1 MLLQPVDRR
10 PLNVMGWSRF
20 DKQAMTLGLDQET
33 KYEHMS
39 SLFIHHISLNQ
50 SGQFIYFL
58 VRFHI
63 SQSNLQLV
71 IWGFFVQNER
81 DRAALIWSPIKVR
94 FTLSELSHSLS
105 FFHFWNT
112 LGEHNEVYGLTCRSL
127 ITYSTRWQQLFLRK
141 SWSSVFG
148 CGYQSHALCACVQ
161 LNCPSQDWL
170 CSNHTRLGH
179 GGMLTS

>member
-10 PLNVMGWSRF
+10 PLNVTGWSRF

-58 VRFHI
+58 LRFHI

-81 DRAALIWSPIKVR
+81 DLAALIWSPIKVR

-112 LGEHNEVYGLTCRSL
+112 LGEHNEVYRLTCRTVLLLTQHGDS
-127 ITYSTRWQQLFLRK
+127 SC
-141 SWSSVFG
+141 SVFG

-179 GGMLTS
+179 WGMLTS

>member
-10 PLNVMGWSRF
+10 PLNVTGWSRF

-81 DRAALIWSPIKVR
+81 DLAALIWSPIKVC

-112 LGEHNEVYGLTCRSL
+112 LGEHNEVYRLTCRTVLLLTQHGDS
-127 ITYSTRWQQLFLRK
+127 SC
-141 SWSSVFG
+141 SVFG

>member
-10 PLNVMGWSRF
+10 PLNVTGWSRF

-112 LGEHNEVYGLTCRSL
+112 LGEHNEVYGLTCRTVLLLTQRGDSSCSWGRVGVL
-127 ITYSTRWQQLFLRK
+127 CLGVVTNRMRYVPACSWTVRARIGYAVITLGLDMG
-141 SWSSVFG
+141 G
-148 CGYQSHALCACVQ
+148 C
-161 LNCPSQDWL
+161 
-170 CSNHTRLGH
+170 
-179 GGMLTS
+179 

>member
-10 PLNVMGWSRF
+10 PLNVTGWSRF

-81 DRAALIWSPIKVR
+81 DLAALIWSPIKVR

-112 LGEHNEVYGLTCRSL
+112 LGEHNDVYRLTCRTVLLLTQHGDS
-127 ITYSTRWQQLFLRK
+127 SC
-141 SWSSVFG
+141 SVFG

>member
-10 PLNVMGWSRF
+10 PLNVTGWSRF

-63 SQSNLQLV
+63 SQSNLQIV

-81 DRAALIWSPIKVR
+81 DLAALIWSPIKVC

-112 LGEHNEVYGLTCRSL
+112 LGEHNEVYRLTCRTVLLLTQHGDS
-127 ITYSTRWQQLFLRK
+127 SC
-141 SWSSVFG
+141 SVFG

>member
-10 PLNVMGWSRF
+10 PLNVTGWSRF

-63 SQSNLQLV
+63 SQSNLQIV

-81 DRAALIWSPIKVR
+81 DLAALIWSPIKVR

-112 LGEHNEVYGLTCRSL
+112 LGEHNEVYRLTCRTVLLLTQHGDS
-127 ITYSTRWQQLFLRK
+127 SC
-141 SWSSVFG
+141 SVFG

>member
-10 PLNVMGWSRF
+10 PLNVTGWSRF
-20 DKQAMTLGLDQET
+20 DKQVMTLGLDQET

-81 DRAALIWSPIKVR
+81 DLAALIWSPIKVR

-112 LGEHNEVYGLTCRSL
+112 LGEHNEVYRLTCRTVLLLTQHGDS
-127 ITYSTRWQQLFLRK
+127 SC
-141 SWSSVFG
+141 SVFG

>member
-10 PLNVMGWSRF
+10 PLNVTGWSRF

-81 DRAALIWSPIKVR
+81 DLAALIWSPIKVR

-105 FFHFWNT
+105 STFETHLENTTRFTGSHVVQSYYLLNTVTAAVLCLGVVTNRMRYVPACSWTVRARIGYAVIT
-112 LGEHNEVYGLTCRSL
+112 LGLDMG
-127 ITYSTRWQQLFLRK
+127 
-141 SWSSVFG
+141 G
-148 CGYQSHALCACVQ
+148 C
-161 LNCPSQDWL
+161 
-170 CSNHTRLGH
+170 
-179 GGMLTS
+179 

>member
-10 PLNVMGWSRF
+10 PLNVTGWSRF

-81 DRAALIWSPIKVR
+81 DLAALIWSLIKVH

-112 LGEHNEVYGLTCRSL
+112 LGEHNEVYRLTCRTVLLLTQHGDS
-127 ITYSTRWQQLFLRK
+127 SC
-141 SWSSVFG
+141 SVFG

>member
-10 PLNVMGWSRF
+10 PLNVTGWSRF

-81 DRAALIWSPIKVR
+81 DLAALIWSLIKVR

-112 LGEHNEVYGLTCRSL
+112 LGEHNEVYRLTCRTVLLLTQHGDS
-127 ITYSTRWQQLFLRK
+127 SC
-141 SWSSVFG
+141 SVFG

>member
-10 PLNVMGWSRF
+10 PLNVTGWSRF
-20 DKQAMTLGLDQET
+20 DKQAMTLCLDQET

-81 DRAALIWSPIKVR
+81 DLAALIWSPIKVR

-112 LGEHNEVYGLTCRSL
+112 LGEHNEVYRLTCRTVLLLTQHGDS
-127 ITYSTRWQQLFLRK
+127 SC
-141 SWSSVFG
+141 SVFG

>member
-10 PLNVMGWSRF
+10 PLNVTGWSRF

-58 VRFHI
+58 VRLHI

-81 DRAALIWSPIKVR
+81 DLAALIWSPIKVR

-112 LGEHNEVYGLTCRSL
+112 LGEHNEVYRLTCRTVLLLTQHGDS
-127 ITYSTRWQQLFLRK
+127 SC
-141 SWSSVFG
+141 SVFG

>member
-10 PLNVMGWSRF
+10 PLNVTGWSRF

-81 DRAALIWSPIKVR
+81 DLAALIWSPIKVR

-112 LGEHNEVYGLTCRSL
+112 LGEHNEVYRLTCRTVLLLTQHGDS
-127 ITYSTRWQQLFLRK
+127 SC
-141 SWSSVFG
+141 SVFG

>member
-10 PLNVMGWSRF
+10 PLNVTGWSRF

-81 DRAALIWSPIKVR
+81 DLAALIWSLIKVR

-112 LGEHNEVYGLTCRSL
+112 LGEHNEVYRLTCCTVLLLTQHGDS
-127 ITYSTRWQQLFLRK
+127 SC
-141 SWSSVFG
+141 SVFG

>member
-10 PLNVMGWSRF
+10 PLNVTGWSRF

-33 KYEHMS
+33 KDEHMS

-81 DRAALIWSPIKVR
+81 DLAALIWSPIKVR

-112 LGEHNEVYGLTCRSL
+112 LGEHNEVYRLTCRTVLLLTQHGDS
-127 ITYSTRWQQLFLRK
+127 SC
-141 SWSSVFG
+141 SVFG

>member
-10 PLNVMGWSRF
+10 PLNVTGWSRF

-81 DRAALIWSPIKVR
+81 DLAALIWSPIKVR

-112 LGEHNEVYGLTCRSL
+112 LGEHNEVYRLTCRTVLLLTQHGDS
-127 ITYSTRWQQLFLRK
+127 SC
-141 SWSSVFG
+141 SVFG

-179 GGMLTS
+179 GVMLTS

>member
-10 PLNVMGWSRF
+10 PLNVTGWSLF

-81 DRAALIWSPIKVR
+81 DLAALIWSPIKVR

-112 LGEHNEVYGLTCRSL
+112 LGEHNEVYRLTCRTVLLLTQHGDS
-127 ITYSTRWQQLFLRK
+127 SC
-141 SWSSVFG
+141 SVFG

>member
-10 PLNVMGWSRF
+10 PLNVTGWSRF

-33 KYEHMS
+33 KYEQMS

-50 SGQFIYFL
+50 S

-81 DRAALIWSPIKVR
+81 DLAALIWSPIKVR

-112 LGEHNEVYGLTCRSL
+112 LGEHNEVYGLTCRTVL
-127 ITYSTRWQQLFLRK
+127 LLTK
-141 SWSSVFG
+141 HGDSWSSVFG

-161 LNCPSQDWL
+161 LNCPSQDSL

>member
-10 PLNVMGWSRF
+10 PLNVTGWSRF

-50 SGQFIYFL
+50 SGEFIYFL

-81 DRAALIWSPIKVR
+81 DLAALIWSPIKVR

-112 LGEHNEVYGLTCRSL
+112 LGEHNEVYRLTCRTVLLLTQHGDS
-127 ITYSTRWQQLFLRK
+127 SC
-141 SWSSVFG
+141 SVFG

>member
-10 PLNVMGWSRF
+10 PLNVTGWSRF

-63 SQSNLQLV
+63 SQSNLQIV

-81 DRAALIWSPIKVR
+81 DLAALIWSPIKVC

-112 LGEHNEVYGLTCRSL
+112 LGEHNEVYRLTCRTVLLLTQHGDSNC
-127 ITYSTRWQQLFLRK
+127 
-141 SWSSVFG
+141 SVFG